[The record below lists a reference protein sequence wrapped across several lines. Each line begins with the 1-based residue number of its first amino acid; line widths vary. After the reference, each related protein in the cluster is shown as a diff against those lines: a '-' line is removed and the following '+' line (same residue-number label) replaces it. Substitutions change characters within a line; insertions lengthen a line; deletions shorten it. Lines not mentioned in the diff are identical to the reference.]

1 MYQTHGIQYPKSK
14 SMNKAELISAIAN
27 EANLT
32 KADAKKAL
40 EAFINVTG
48 ETLKG
53 GDKITLV
60 GFGTFSILD
69 RAARTGRNP
78 RTGQNIKIEAK
89 KSVRFKAGAE
99 LNNHVK

>member
-1 MYQTHGIQYPKSK
+1 
-14 SMNKAELISAIAN
+14 MNKAELISAIAN